1 MRAVAGLAGPGAA
14 GGGGLPPAGRGA
26 GREGGGPPHQ
36 AHTARTPEDQRLRGQ
51 IPVSHRY
58 TGEVTHALQQYST
71 VSYGL
76 YTVKRPKFG
85 NGP

>member
-1 MRAVAGLAGPGAA
+1 MRAVAWLAGPGAA

-26 GREGGGPPHQ
+26 GCQGGGHPHQ

-58 TGEVTHALQQYST
+58 TGDHALQQYST
-71 VSYGL
+71 FSYGL
-76 YTVKRPKFG
+76 YSVKRPQFG